1 MRNCIG
7 QQPFKYFVETD
18 PTVPMF
24 VKKITL
30 EDIQNWNTVL
40 NKQDKLTA
48 GEHIII
54 DNNVI
59 SFDHTIDLPA
69 SDFNYFKIGDERIYN
84 DLRNY
89 FITINEEEF
98 IPIDILTDTAF
109 MQWQDGLYVIT
120 EEFDIDNDYKVVKN
134 NVEYDVMP
142 YWARAIGDPQV
153 FIDLI
158 ESLDENETL
167 AYYKEVDNETVVE
180 TLSIQEDGDEKYLA
194 DSDGVFVAGEPKINA
209 LFEVKE
215 FVVYNTYTAS
225 VVKTVYVL
233 SDYDVRHPEEVE
245 LNIIVKVNSHN
256 KVQPTDEFDSTA
268 TYYIYNRLTDTYS
281 TISLNETTFKQRQ
294 NGLYIRNAYWD
305 ADTLL
310 TAKNID
316 QLMYDIVDTAYSK
329 KAQSAYSNFVT
340 NELKSYVN
348 GRISTLNLSNYAT
361 TTALTNLN
369 NKFNIRDSY
378 YNDKIA
384 KIAELSSTREYLITT
399 GNGLKKTYVNEG
411 TLNQV
416 AHLDLDIRRLPDGY
430 LNEEVK
436 KYLHLEN
443 GYNGFYIFNDLI
455 YQDWQYVLDANGNYI
470 PDGEGGWQKEQLDHY
485 ILGMPFTQRL
495 VPARVAV
502 SSQAVLEELND
513 NYEMKLITLGSNVQI
528 VDLAYYKQLWG
539 VTGAVFTEADFK
551 ALTAEWYDV
560 NWDSVT
566 PENQAIMK
574 MYTYNGENGERLY
587 RHQRAITF
595 IPSDTGDI
603 YAADVYTA
611 IENPTKAQFDSRTEP
626 WYIYDS
632 VNDMYYYVSL
642 DAEFD
647 SEETYYTLGSQ
658 QSKFTI
664 PSCDAVAKFVE
675 SLDLDYTG
683 GKVKLSIT
691 ERPNTINERVVNI
704 DEVTI
709 VDDSVV
715 NTNNTWSSK
724 KIDDTFKS
732 LDAEVTSSDGTNVQ
746 VKVTEVDGKITD
758 VNITTDN
765 TINSTDLQTAL
776 LDYVT
781 LATNQTIS
789 GSKTF
794 SNANTFTNQIILQGV
809 NSMIVGSPDGI
820 TKKALLQRTS
830 LNNTNLIVLGNTSD
844 TLELRGS
851 DTRPTYNTN
860 EQLALLSDVTSLP
873 NPMIFKGSIGNGGTI
888 EWANLPA
895 SSSTNNGWT
904 YKVIE
909 KHATAIASPTGNPKN
924 QKWFEL
930 NSTTDRYDLTND
942 TTVVIGKTY
951 YENASNIGDIIV
963 SNYDRTQWENIPS
976 GDEPSGTVTSIGLS
990 VPTGLQVSNSPITSS
1005 GTLAITYASGYAI
1018 PTTSKQTD
1026 WDNKIAG
1033 VQLNGTDL
1041 TIDAN
1046 KKVNVIAPQVYRY
1059 V

>member
-1 MRNCIG
+1 MRHCIG
-7 QQPFKYFVETD
+7 QQPFKYFMETD
-18 PTVPMF
+18 PTVPKW
-24 VKKITL
+24 VKDIT
-30 EDIQNWNTVL
+30 EDDIANWNNIV
-40 NKQDKLTA
+40 NKQNIFNAGRALT
-48 GEHIII
+48 
-54 DNNVI
+54 
-59 SFDHTIDLPA
+59 FDGSTL
-69 SDFNYFKIGDERIYN
+69 N
-84 DLRNY
+84 
-89 FITINEEEF
+89 
-98 IPIDILTDTAF
+98 
-109 MQWQDGLYVIT
+109 
-120 EEFDIDNDYKVVKN
+120 FD
-134 NVEYDVMP
+134 
-142 YWARAIGDPQV
+142 
-153 FIDLI
+153 
-158 ESLDENETL
+158 
-167 AYYKEVDNETVVE
+167 
-180 TLSIQEDGDEKYLA
+180 
-194 DSDGVFVAGEPKINA
+194 
-209 LFEVKE
+209 
-215 FVVYNTYTAS
+215 
-225 VVKTVYVL
+225 
-233 SDYDVRHPEEVE
+233 
-245 LNIIVKVNSHN
+245 
-256 KVQPTDEFDSTA
+256 
-268 TYYIYNRLTDTYS
+268 YYINTGGVDS
-281 TISLNETTFKQRQ
+281 N
-294 NGLYIRNAYWD
+294 
-305 ADTLL
+305 TLL
-310 TAKNID
+310 TKNNIINLCNAILYDKIQSEFATAID
-316 QLMYDIVDTAYSK
+316 NI
-329 KAQSAYSNFVT
+329 VT
-340 NELKSYVN
+340 NEIQQYVT
-348 GRISTLNLSNYAT
+348 GRISALNLSNYAT
-361 TTALTNLN
+361 TTALTNLVDR
-369 NKFNIRDSY
+369 FDVRDEY
-378 YNDKIA
+378 YKDKID
-384 KIAELSSTREYLITT
+384 KIGELSSTREYLITT

-416 AHLDLDIRRLPDGY
+416 AKLDLDIRRLPDGY

-495 VPARVAV
+495 VPANVAV

-513 NYEMKLITLGSNVQI
+513 NYEMKLISIGSNVQI

-539 VTGAVFTEADFK
+539 VTGATFTEDDFK

-560 NWDSVT
+560 NWDAVT

-574 MYTYNGENGERLY
+574 MYTYNGENGDRLY

-664 PSCDAVAKFVE
+664 PSCDSVAKFVE

-709 VDDSVV
+709 VDDSAT

-724 KIDDTFKS
+724 KIDDTFKA
-732 LDAEVTSSDGTNVQ
+732 LDAGPFGGNGKYITTISETDGVISATSETADTI
-746 VKVTEVDGKITD
+746 VTENSSKLITSGA
-758 VNITTDN
+758 VF
-765 TINSTDLQTAL
+765 TA
-776 LDYVT
+776 
-781 LATNQTIS
+781 IE
-789 GSKTF
+789 
-794 SNANTFTNQIILQGV
+794 
-809 NSMIVGSPDGI
+809 
-820 TKKALLQRTS
+820 
-830 LNNTNLIVLGNTSD
+830 NLP
-844 TLELRGS
+844 E
-851 DTRPTYNTN
+851 
-860 EQLALLSDVTSLP
+860 
-873 NPMIFKGSIGNGGTI
+873 PMIFMGSVGD
-888 EWANLPA
+888 
-895 SSSTNNGWT
+895 SSSTILWTNLPTPSASNKGFT
-904 YKVIE
+904 YK
-909 KHATAIASPTGNPKN
+909 AIS
-924 QKWFEL
+924 
-930 NSTTDRYDLTND
+930 
-942 TTVVIGKTY
+942 
-951 YENASNIGDIIV
+951 
-963 SNYDRTQWENIPS
+963 DRTTSQTSTLSQNVKEGDTIISDSTNWVVIPS

-1005 GTLAITYASGYAI
+1005 GTLAISYASGYAI

-1046 KKVNVIAPQVYRY
+1046 KKVNVIVPQVYRY